1 MFKHVHTSIP
11 RSYPTLFTLLFV
23 FIHGTHAFADGCIST
38 LFATNTKGQSSGAAS
53 YGHIAYVADLSS
65 YSVIILDVSDP
76 YKPMELNSLSFPD
89 WVFDVIVVDETLYV
103 CDRFDGIFVYSLA
116 NPAAPELLDHFDD
129 PRLGIADTLVVDGSF
144 AYVVDQQNGL
154 VILDIS
160 DPSSI
165 TDVAWFS
172 TDGFPAGI
180 EYDQGYVY
188 LAMSSIQDGVVIV
201 DVRDPL
207 NPTYIDELIT
217 PSFAM
222 DLIIEDG
229 IAYIADNLGGL
240 AIADVRDPEQAELI
254 SSIHTGGRAWDLLL
268 VERSLLVAS
277 YDLIVAIDVIDP
289 STPRLLG
296 EIHTPGQARG
306 ITWTG
311 SVGVVADGSEGYQ
324 VISFDQNCLS
334 VCRADINRD
343 GRVDYFD
350 FSDWLTFYYANTTRA
365 DTNGDGIVDK
375 QDAISLLASL
385 NGTCEE

>member
-1 MFKHVHTSIP
+1 M
-11 RSYPTLFTLLFV
+11 LLD
-23 FIHGTHAFADGCIST
+23 GSSALADGCIDTLYST
-38 LFATNTKGQSSGAAS
+38 DTGGQSSGVAV
-53 YGHIAYVADLSS
+53 YENIVYVADLSS
-65 YSVIILDVSDP
+65 YQVLVLDVSDP
-76 YKPMELNSLSFPD
+76 DNPEELNSLSFPD
-89 WVFDVIVVDETLYV
+89 WVFDVVVVDDILYV

-116 NPAAPELLDHFDD
+116 NPEAPELLDHFDD
-129 PRLGIADTLVVDGSF
+129 PRLGIADTLVVDGSL
-144 AYVVDQQNGL
+144 AYVADQQNGL
-154 VILDIS
+154 VILDVS

-188 LAMSSIQDGVVIV
+188 LAMSSVQDGVVIV

-207 NPTYIDELIT
+207 NPIYVDELIT

-229 IAYIADNLGGL
+229 IAYIADNLGGI
-240 AIADVRDPEQAELI
+240 AIADVRNPEQAELI

-277 YDLIVAIDVIDP
+277 YDLIVAFDVIDP
-289 STPRLLG
+289 DAPRLLG
-296 EIHTPGQARG
+296 EIQTPGQARG

-311 SVGVVADGSEGYQ
+311 SVVVVADGSEGYQ
-324 VISFDQNCLS
+324 IISFDRDCLS

-350 FSDWLTFYYANTTRA
+350 FSDWLSYYYASAARA
-365 DTNGDGIVDK
+365 DTNGDGRIDE
-375 QDAISLLASL
+375 QDAISLLTSL
-385 NGTCEE
+385 NGACGA